1 MFPFFCVLEN
11 SYLVKITVT
20 AASTLVYLLFGIVK
34 VYHFRCAG
42 FINKNLPIKRWPGLE
57 KNFMKNLICA
67 YTVSLLVRIPR
78 SHISKKNYPL
88 LLMATN

>member
-42 FINKNLPIKRWPGLE
+42 FINKNLPIKR
-57 KNFMKNLICA
+57 
-67 YTVSLLVRIPR
+67 
-78 SHISKKNYPL
+78 
-88 LLMATN
+88 